1 MSSSGNSQR
10 HSDLGYANY
19 GGQWADSENRGREL
33 AFIGKSGVGVE
44 RGCDDQSP
52 LEEAGS
58 PKCGI
63 FSLVGLHSLCL
74 AGIGGSERF
83 LLRVILSIETPS
95 FWRCRSLSL
104 PVRSIALQGVRTALF
119 RFILATILVEV
130 VMRLCRGFAF

>member
-33 AFIGKSGVGVE
+33 AFMGKSGVGVE

-58 PKCGI
+58 PKY
-63 FSLVGLHSLCL
+63 
-74 AGIGGSERF
+74 GGFFF
-83 LLRVILSIETPS
+83 LLFCFV
-95 FWRCRSLSL
+95 FC
-104 PVRSIALQGVRTALF
+104 LF
-119 RFILATILVEV
+119 VCF
-130 VMRLCRGFAF
+130 CF